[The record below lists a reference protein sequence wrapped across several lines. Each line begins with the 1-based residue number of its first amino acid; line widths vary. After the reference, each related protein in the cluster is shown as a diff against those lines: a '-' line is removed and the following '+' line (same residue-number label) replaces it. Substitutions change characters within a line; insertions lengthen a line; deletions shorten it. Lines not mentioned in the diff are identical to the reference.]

1 MSRDS
6 DLGCV
11 REILDCI
18 EVIDLA
24 EAVVQDHPGDLDVA
38 GVVLDAVRYRLVTI
52 GEAVQS
58 LSLDLCE
65 DHPAVLW
72 SDMAHL
78 CDLIGD
84 DRDRLDPEMVRATIG
99 EPVKRL
105 RSACQAILG
114 DSVRAGEDEP

>member
-1 MSRDS
+1 MSRES

-65 DHPAVLW
+65 DHPAVPW
-72 SDMAHL
+72 SEMA
-78 CDLIGD
+78 CIPDLI
-84 DRDRLDPEMVRATIG
+84 DRQFDKLDSQMMRATIG
-99 EPVKRL
+99 EPVKQL
-105 RSACQAILG
+105 RAACRAILRE
-114 DSVRAGEDEP
+114 SVRVGEDEP